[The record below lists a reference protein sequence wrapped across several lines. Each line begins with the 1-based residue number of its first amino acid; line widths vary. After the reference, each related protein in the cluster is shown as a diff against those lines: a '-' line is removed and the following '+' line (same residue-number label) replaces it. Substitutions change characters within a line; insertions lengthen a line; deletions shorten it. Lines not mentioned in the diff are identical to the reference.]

1 METLQLQLDMSRSLL
16 TALNDTLASQQR
28 LMYRTSDQSSA
39 AQEAVANFQQASE
52 RMQNATQ
59 NAESFATSVHST
71 INSNSFS
78 NRIESNANQ
87 LAQSLQ
93 EGLLQANN
101 RVSQSN
107 RSIENTNQN
116 IVRSTNNVL
125 GTNEV
130 LENLSDVPDQLN
142 DINTSV
148 ETLESDVES
157 TTGTTNTLSN
167 IIAMLGEVKD
177 AFLTG
182 GLSLVGT
189 ILKGLLNFVKF
200 AISAFTTLAGSLVKM
215 YKFALTLPFTIANS
229 AVELGNKIRTDL
241 VEVIQSAGEEAK
253 ESFDLTS
260 DIGKGADKL
269 TQTAKGL
276 LKTFQSPRTRLA
288 RLFGM
293 GASGAAAFLNAT
305 VKAVADMGQYAEIFG
320 PSILGNTK
328 NAQYLVEMQK
338 AMGIGAQEMAYY
350 ALESYNAGIS
360 PIDTLHKTSQ
370 IIKGIADRYDFDFKA
385 LTKEFH
391 TLRTNIVEFGH
402 LSSNEIGNLVGKLR
416 AMKVKTE
423 DAVNVFKKFT
433 SFEEAAKASAML
445 FQSFEMNIDA
455 FDLLTARDP
464 GEMLQQF
471 RDAMFQTGKNFK
483 DLNRHEKA
491 LMSSIT
497 GISEQS
503 LSTLMNYM
511 DLGLTQDEARKRM
524 KEEDPT
530 KEQTKM
536 IKGLTS
542 AIKQFQKTITFSSP
556 FDAFFQGLLE
566 NQMNQDELK
575 GSLISLSEIY
585 SDIRNIG
592 FSLDL
597 SQVTAILQ
605 PITEILR
612 RIDILVNGNKFKE
625 VLNLTATT
633 AAGFLDE
640 VSYDLQSSKTGKEFT
655 KLRYK
660 IESIIQISEKNK
672 SVKADDINEAIVS
685 ALKNSIN
692 LESLDKNILDSLSK
706 SGIIKKLKGGA
717 YEFVEEIHASKF
729 FSVFASLA
737 ENNQNDPKIT
747 AAIKALFEK
756 SEKAYNSAL
765 TGTLDLTV
773 QEINS
778 EAEKRTSI
786 KGRISNLYDNLLEIV
801 SEGGSSYKGF
811 HDMGGNIMGSILRG
825 IIKGLTAG
833 FYLLSGSSSKAV
845 KALGLEVSD
854 QIKKDAKEKDMN
866 PNDFTLLN
874 HLGITE
880 IDAMQI
886 KDGLGNEISRVIE
899 RLPKMA
905 NIASS
910 IISDLLEVMS
920 GVAYT
925 ILGVVGDILESTY
938 EEQNFFVR
946 MALREK
952 GFNPTEMQIAKKR
965 AKANPLKIKTQS
977 LSTTIS
983 SAFEDLPENVSSEE
997 LYKVLGNNIAVFHQI
1012 RENSFDK
1019 NSSAYA
1025 FLNSPEILSYLDV
1038 LTLDKNFFMADSS
1051 AVDDPDYGSRIGALY
1066 EIIEKA
1072 VNLDQSSA
1080 LPNYYFQIDK
1090 FKGNENFYKWMKSL
1104 KFSPEIEAKKMISE
1118 MDFLS
1123 SKSKMISHAR
1133 SFPDIGVFGT
1143 SVDKMRSNI
1152 IKHVQE
1158 KSYRIG
1164 EGKDPIYSAI
1174 EKFIK
1179 DKSEKKEPASKAQDI
1194 SYTGKNAILCTP
1206 NKNYI
1211 LDDHDSVLAAKEGGF
1226 LNNLLIEVTNNF
1238 NENTENSISFM
1249 KEKSKAKIEA
1259 TTLACKKLVKSVV
1272 DSSTIDKD
1280 ASEEDFIKI
1289 FDVYDEIIS
1298 IINNREVL
1306 VSQSKIQIES

>member
-1 METLQLQLDMSRSLL
+1 METLQLQLDVSRSLL
-16 TALNDTLASQQR
+16 VALNDTLASQQR
-28 LMYRTSDQSSA
+28 LMYRTSDQSRA
-39 AQEAVANFQQASE
+39 AQEAVSNFQEAAE
-52 RMQNATQ
+52 RMQSTTSNAQ
-59 NAESFATSVHST
+59 NFAASVNNT
-71 INSNSFS
+71 INTNSFS
-78 NRIESNANQ
+78 NRIEGNANQ

-101 RVSQSN
+101 AVSQSN

-130 LENLSDVPDQLN
+130 LENLSELPSQLDDMN
-142 DINTSV
+142 NSV
-148 ETLESDVES
+148 KNLSADVES
-157 TTGTTNTLSN
+157 TTGTTTTLSN

-177 AFLTG
+177 AFITG
-182 GLSLVGT
+182 GLSIVGT
-189 ILKGLLNFVKF
+189 VLKGILNFVKI
-200 AISAFTTLAGSLVKM
+200 AISAFTTLVGSLVKM
-215 YKFALTLPFTIANS
+215 YKFSLTLPFTIANT

-241 VEVIQSAGEEAK
+241 VEVIQSAGEEVK
-253 ESFDLTS
+253 ETFDLTS
-260 DIGKGADKL
+260 NIGKGADKL

-276 LKTFQSPRTRLA
+276 MKTFQSPRSRLA

-293 GASGAAAFLNAT
+293 GAQGAASFLNAT
-305 VKAVADMGQYAEIFG
+305 VKAVADMGHYAEIFG

-350 ALESYNAGIS
+350 ALESYNAGVS

-391 TLRTNIVEFGH
+391 SLRTNILEFGH

-464 GEMLQQF
+464 GEMLTQF
-471 RDAMFQTGKNFK
+471 RDAMFQTGKSFK
-483 DLNRHEKA
+483 DLNRHEKS

-497 GISEQS
+497 GISEHS

-530 KEQTKM
+530 EEQTKM

-542 AIKQFQKTITFSSP
+542 TIKQFQKTITFNSP

-566 NQMNQDELK
+566 NQMNQEDLK
-575 GSLISLSEIY
+575 LSLISLSEIY
-585 SDIRNIG
+585 SDIRHIG
-592 FSLDL
+592 FTLDL

-633 AAGFLDE
+633 ASGFLDE

-660 IESIIQISEKNK
+660 IESIIQVSERNK
-672 SVKADDINEAIVS
+672 TVKADDINKAIVDS
-685 ALKNSIN
+685 LKNSIN

-717 YEFVEEIHASKF
+717 YEFVEETHASKF

-737 ENNQNDPKIT
+737 ENNQNDPKLT
-747 AAIKALFEK
+747 EAINRLLEK
-756 SEKAYNSAL
+756 SEKAYNLAL

-773 QEINS
+773 EEINN

-786 KGRISNLYDNLLEIV
+786 KGRINNLYDKLLEIV
-801 SEGGSSYKGF
+801 SEGSSSYKGF

-825 IIKGLTAG
+825 VIKGITAG
-833 FYLLSGSSSKAV
+833 FYLLNGASNKAV
-845 KALGLEVSD
+845 KALGLEVTK
-854 QIKKDAKEKDMN
+854 QIKDEAKSKDMS

-874 HLGITE
+874 HLGITQV
-880 IDAMQI
+880 DALDL
-886 KDGLGNEISRVIE
+886 KNGLGKEVGGVVK

-905 NIASS
+905 S
-910 IISDLLEVMS
+910 I
-920 GVAYT
+920 GVTITSHFMEAFSNFADG
-925 ILGVVGDILESTY
+925 ILGVIAKILEQTY
-938 EEQNFFVR
+938 EEQGELVQR
-946 MALREK
+946 ALREN
-952 GFNPTEMQIAKKR
+952 GFNPTAMQIRKR
-965 AKANPLKIKTQS
+965 SSKITPTQAKTQS
-977 LSTTIS
+977 LTQAIS
-983 SAFEDLPENVSSEE
+983 SAFEDVDENLKEKD
-997 LYKVLGNNIAVFHQI
+997 LYKVLGNNIAALNQI
-1012 RENSFDK
+1012 RENGFDK
-1019 NSSAYA
+1019 NSTAYA
-1025 FLNSPEILSYLDV
+1025 FLNSPAIQSYIDV
-1038 LTLDKNFFMADSS
+1038 LSVDKNFFITGGQYTKT
-1051 AVDDPDYGSRIGALY
+1051 DDPDYGSRLGALY
-1066 EIIEKA
+1066 EILQNAIEIDK
-1072 VNLDQSSA
+1072 NSA
-1080 LPNYYFQIDK
+1080 LPNYYLQTFKDREHFPEWLSQYNFNPKNELQAQLGKMK
-1090 FKGNENFYKWMKSL
+1090 FLASKER
-1104 KFSPEIEAKKMISE
+1104 MISY
-1118 MDFLS
+1118 
-1123 SKSKMISHAR
+1123 AR
-1133 SFPDIGVFGT
+1133 SFSDVGMLGTSINSRRENIINYIDSNRDIGRGN
-1143 SVDKMRSNI
+1143 DKLSI
-1152 IKHVQE
+1152 QIKSFLEAKGAE
-1158 KSYRIG
+1158 KA
-1164 EGKDPIYSAI
+1164 E
-1174 EKFIK
+1174 
-1179 DKSEKKEPASKAQDI
+1179 DI
-1194 SYTGKNAILCTP
+1194 SYTGKNAILYTP
-1206 NKNYI
+1206 NKYYI
-1211 LDDHDSVLAAKEGGF
+1211 LDDHDSVLAAKKGGF
-1226 LNNLLIEVTNNF
+1226 LNNLFIEVTNNF
-1238 NENTENSISFM
+1238 NENTNKGLMVI
-1249 KEKSKAKIEA
+1249 KQKAQSKVNEVLS
-1259 TTLACKKLVKSVV
+1259 TCKKLVETAV
-1272 DSSTIDKD
+1272 DSSLLEKE

-1289 FDVYDEIIS
+1289 FDVYDEIIC
-1298 IINNREVL
+1298 IINNKEVL
-1306 VSQSKIQIES
+1306 VNQSKIQIES